1 MAMDAATALTHSIID
16 VAIARSGHGGGTF
29 SYTYATDPN
38 DWEYSIYQTVYDWVQ
53 EQIVF
58 DPQFTVTNVQTAPQP
73 DQVNTVSLTNTSDN
87 TVDFSPS
94 GGVETQTS
102 CTWRVTSGSQVSV
115 TANVGVEFPV
125 GGSASLEVGFTGTL
139 EEGQEETT
147 TVTRTNQW
155 GQSAQVPPLTVG
167 TFTMDILRTE
177 ANALFNAVVTA
188 TLRDPGTPTLI
199 YQDNFQGCDN
209 VFDFS
214 FLDEDQTSYAYNG
227 SLQAAGS
234 LNVNIRYSQAPI
246 PPTARPAAPA
256 PALASATT

>member
-1 MAMDAATALTHSIID
+1 MAIDAATALTHSIID

-125 GGSASLEVGFTGTL
+125 GGYGRSGTVSSPGGLSTTSRSAS
-139 EEGQEETT
+139 
-147 TVTRTNQW
+147 
-155 GQSAQVPPLTVG
+155 S
-167 TFTMDILRTE
+167 
-177 ANALFNAVVTA
+177 
-188 TLRDPGTPTLI
+188 
-199 YQDNFQGCDN
+199 
-209 VFDFS
+209 
-214 FLDEDQTSYAYNG
+214 
-227 SLQAAGS
+227 
-234 LNVNIRYSQAPI
+234 
-246 PPTARPAAPA
+246 
-256 PALASATT
+256 

>member
-58 DPQFTVTNVQTAPQP
+58 DPQFTVTNVQTAPPAGPGQHRLADQHQRQHGGLQP
-73 DQVNTVSLTNTSDN
+73 VRGRGDADLLHLARHQR
-87 TVDFSPS
+87 P
-94 GGVETQTS
+94 
-102 CTWRVTSGSQVSV
+102 QVSV

-155 GQSAQVPPLTVG
+155 GQSAQG
-167 TFTMDILRTE
+167 
-177 ANALFNAVVTA
+177 
-188 TLRDPGTPTLI
+188 
-199 YQDNFQGCDN
+199 
-209 VFDFS
+209 
-214 FLDEDQTSYAYNG
+214 
-227 SLQAAGS
+227 
-234 LNVNIRYSQAPI
+234 
-246 PPTARPAAPA
+246 PAAHRGHVHHGHPA
-256 PALASATT
+256 HRGECPV